1 MSEHE
6 DFATTAESSRTELTG
21 EIVGLDP
28 RQRWVA
34 ADVELEGD
42 GGETRRAKLRAEFVL
57 RTDDGHEV
65 RVRTEGAELVSPPS
79 SESKR
84 ERWGSL
90 APTWVGGLFP
100 EYAAGPQY
108 PVRAHAAGYR
118 AGERATVRGTIEE
131 RALASGHGYRGGS
144 TTPSVIRAEAIA
156 PEQHARAP
164 QARQDDSKRFT
175 AKDLGTVLGILICA
189 AFVILATLVLPP
201 PTRVVEIILRGGWI
215 AFGLANGWLLLARL
229 DGYPHVCPSAP
240 RRRYLPAFY
249 RVKNDPTDKVYAGDN
264 RDFHLAILTAFVM
277 VEGIWGTAFFWT
289 PVLLWAP
296 AVIAWA
302 LAGTTLGLLHRSTR
316 AALRMSRSLLAALE
330 APTESWSAIVGTLA
344 DPLARCVTVVPSRL
358 GVFRAVYMQQSFA
371 VPQLVRV
378 ETSDGL
384 MQMDLRDAWWGPT
397 ESSSELLPPD
407 APALPV
413 TAGSDEQV
421 LAGTEW
427 EMRAPRGASVLVAG
441 DLRTGEVLRA
451 RGPESLLVF
460 TTSPGTDPRRI
471 LRRAVTKHF
480 LTWIFAAAGVLYVVV
495 QLALL

>member
-1 MSEHE
+1 MSEPE

-264 RDFHLAILTAFVM
+264 RDFHLAILTAFVL

-316 AALRMSRSLLAALE
+316 AALRMSRSLSAALE

-344 DPLARCVTVVPSRL
+344 DPLARCVTVVPSRP
-358 GVFRAVYMQQSFA
+358 GVPRAVYMQQSFA

>member
-1 MSEHE
+1 
-6 DFATTAESSRTELTG
+6 
-21 EIVGLDP
+21 
-28 RQRWVA
+28 
-34 ADVELEGD
+34 
-42 GGETRRAKLRAEFVL
+42 
-57 RTDDGHEV
+57 
-65 RVRTEGAELVSPPS
+65 
-79 SESKR
+79 
-84 ERWGSL
+84 
-90 APTWVGGLFP
+90 
-100 EYAAGPQY
+100 
-108 PVRAHAAGYR
+108 AGYR

-240 RRRYLPAFY
+240 RRRHLPAFY
-249 RVKNDPTDKVYAGDN
+249 RIANEAHDKVHRALDPLDDAFIMWIFVGCTIG
-264 RDFHLAILTAFVM
+264 LAPAYLALSLGFLPAPYRAQLYD
-277 VEGIWGTAFFWT
+277 GAA
-289 PVLLWAP
+289 VLLWAP
-296 AVIAWA
+296 ALIAWA
-302 LAGTTLGLLHRSTR
+302 LVCIVVGLSHYRSR
-316 AALRMSRSLLAALE
+316 AALRISRSLSSALGRQ
-330 APTESWSAIVGTLA
+330 TEGWGAIVGRLV
-344 DPLARCVTVVPSRL
+344 DPLRRSVTVRL
-358 GVFRAVYMQQSFA
+358 TVVGVGRGKRRLAEMQQWF
-371 VPQLVRV
+371 VGPELVRV

-427 EMRAPRGASVLVAG
+427 EMRAPRGAAGLAAG

-451 RGPESLLVF
+451 RGAEGLLVF